1 MVKVKLVLL
10 YGNNIDF
17 KKASYDPDYGVATVK
32 SRRWLRK
39 GIHTRYL
46 VDLEHLFYPPG
57 RKMPHVLIDAH
68 VRKSIDVKK
77 EKKKKEEHEHHG
89 KSIKPKLAEEPDPR
103 LKARLDYM
111 NEQTFWGSLI
121 LRLKTPMHMV
131 LLFMF
136 AGAGIYSFIRMLLSA
151 FGYHIP

>member
-10 YGNNIDF
+10 YGNNIEF
-17 KKASYDPDYGVATVK
+17 KTASYDPDYGVASVK

-39 GIHTRYL
+39 GVHTRYV
-46 VDLEHLFYPPG
+46 VDLEHLFYTPLTWFNALTPG

-68 VRKSIDVKK
+68 IRKSVKPQRVGKKAKID
-77 EKKKKEEHEHHG
+77 
-89 KSIKPKLAEEPDPR
+89 LAGNPDPT

-121 LRLKTPMHMV
+121 LRMKTPAHMV

-151 FGYHIP
+151 FGYRIP

>member
-1 MVKVKLVLL
+1 MKVKLVLL

-17 KKASYDPDYGVATVK
+17 KKASYDPDYGVAAVK

-39 GIHTRYL
+39 GIQTRYMI
-46 VDLEHLFYPPG
+46 DLEHLFYPVG
-57 RKMPHVLIDAH
+57 KKRIPHVLVDAH
-68 VRKSIDVKK
+68 LR
-77 EKKKKEEHEHHG
+77 
-89 KSIKPKLAEEPDPR
+89 KSIKPERIGNGKNPESKIDISKDPDPR

-121 LRLKTPMHMV
+121 AKVKIPLHMV
-131 LLFMF
+131 LMFMF

>member
-17 KKASYDPDYGVATVK
+17 KISSYDPDYGVATVK

-39 GIHTRYL
+39 GIHTRYMI
-46 VDLEHLFYPPG
+46 DLEHLFYPVG
-57 RKMPHVLIDAH
+57 KRTRIPHVLVDAH
-68 VRKSIDVKK
+68 LR
-77 EKKKKEEHEHHG
+77 
-89 KSIKPKLAEEPDPR
+89 KSIKPERIGGGNPESKIDISKDPDPR

-121 LRLKTPMHMV
+121 AKVKIPLHMV
-131 LLFMF
+131 LMFVF

-151 FGYHIP
+151 FGYRIP

>member
-1 MVKVKLVLL
+1 MKIKLVLL

-17 KKASYDPDYGVATVK
+17 KKASYDSDYGVATVK

-39 GIHTRYL
+39 GIHTRFL
-46 VDLEHLFYPPG
+46 VDLEHIFYPKG
-57 RKMPHVLIDAH
+57 RKLPHVLIDAH
-68 VRKSIDVKK
+68 LRKSVKPVK
-77 EKKKKEEHEHHG
+77 IVDKNDEKSESE
-89 KSIKPKLAEEPDPR
+89 IKLAANPDPR

-121 LRLKTPMHMV
+121 LKMKTPMHMV

>member
-1 MVKVKLVLL
+1 VKVKLVLL

-17 KKASYDPDYGVATVK
+17 KKSNYDPDYGVATVK

-39 GIHTRYL
+39 GIHTRFL
-46 VDLEHLFYPPG
+46 VDLEHLFYPKG
-57 RKMPHVLIDAH
+57 RKMPYVLIDAH
-68 VRKSIDVKK
+68 LRKSVKP
-77 EKKKKEEHEHHG
+77 EKIEGESAK
-89 KSIKPKLAEEPDPR
+89 IKLSGNPDPR

-121 LRLKTPMHMV
+121 LKMKTPMHMV

>member
-1 MVKVKLVLL
+1 VSALKLKLVLL
-10 YGNNIDF
+10 YGNNIEF

-46 VDLEHLFYPPG
+46 VDLEHLFYPVG
-57 RKMPHVLIDAH
+57 KRRVAHVLVDAH
-68 VRKSIDVKK
+68 LR
-77 EKKKKEEHEHHG
+77 
-89 KSIKPKLAEEPDPR
+89 KSIKPERIGDEKNPETIVNVAKNPDPR

-131 LLFMF
+131 LMFMF
-136 AGAGIYSFIRMLLSA
+136 AGAGIYSFMRMLLSA